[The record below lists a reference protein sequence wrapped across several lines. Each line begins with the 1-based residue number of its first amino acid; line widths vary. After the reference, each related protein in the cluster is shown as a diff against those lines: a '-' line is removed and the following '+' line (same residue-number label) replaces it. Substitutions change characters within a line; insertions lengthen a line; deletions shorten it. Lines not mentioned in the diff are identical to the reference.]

1 MPERPHQANATE
13 NPTFTVPEALQLKLL
28 CLSPQQHCTISP
40 EPFQFSI
47 FPARLGQV
55 HMYHPKSGKSNMES
69 HGCEAGDRQ
78 ACCFLNDRNQDE
90 RIKGPTNGLGLCNA
104 RCSVCQ
110 PQAAGTHGTCF
121 HGPTTQAWRERQS
134 RTCDDHAVKFASAD
148 ATRPRIRTE
157 IEWRERRAVRCSWR
171 MSA

>member
-1 MPERPHQANATE
+1 MVVKR
-13 NPTFTVPEALQLKLL
+13 V
-28 CLSPQQHCTISP
+28 I
-40 EPFQFSI
+40 
-47 FPARLGQV
+47 
-55 HMYHPKSGKSNMES
+55 GK
-69 HGCEAGDRQ
+69 

-104 RCSVCQ
+104 KCSVCQ

-121 HGPTTQAWRERQS
+121 HGPTTQAWRGRQS

-171 MSA
+171 MSAWEGICEHLVYFKRGMKLVNTLFARVRDLRIRVMGPFSYTRRVFVCFYVTT